1 MAKPSVTF
9 SLKVTKKF
17 NKEKAR
23 KDIINSIEGSKEI
36 RKEIKRVFQVAN
48 RRIQNIEKGGY
59 FSPAVASLGKGGV
72 EGYSKFSVKGF
83 GNTGDEWKALVKE
96 YSKAVAFLNQP
107 TSTATGAK
115 EFELQVK
122 KKVGVPDDIWEYVK
136 ADVIGDVTSM
146 SDEMLQKLPY
156 SQLTEGAYDSAF
168 RSASSQI
175 EKESIETAKAIQ
187 ENIEKTAKEV
197 TDTIDEALDDL
208 VKNWGF

>member
-1 MAKPSVTF
+1 MAKSSVKF
-9 SLKVTKKF
+9 SVKVTKHF

-23 KDIINSIEGSKEI
+23 KDIINSIEGSKEM
-36 RKEIKRVFQVAN
+36 RKEIRRVFQVAN

-72 EGYSKFSVKGF
+72 EGYSKFTVKGF
-83 GNTGDEWKALVKE
+83 GNTGGEWKELVKE
-96 YSKAVAFLNQP
+96 YGKAVAFLNQP

-122 KKVGVPDDIWEYVK
+122 EKVGVPDDIWEDVK

-168 RSASSQI
+168 RSASSQM
-175 EKESIETAKAIQ
+175 EKDSIEIAKALQ
-187 ENIEKTAKEV
+187 KDIEDGAKQV
-197 TDTIDEALDDL
+197 TETIDKALDDL
-208 VKNWGF
+208 IKNWGF

>member
-1 MAKPSVTF
+1 MAKSSITF
-9 SLKVTKKF
+9 SVKVTKKF
-17 NKEKAR
+17 NKEKVR

-83 GNTGDEWKALVKE
+83 GNTGEEWKALVKE
-96 YSKAVAFLNQP
+96 YGKAVAFLNQP

-175 EKESIETAKAIQ
+175 ENESKEIVKSIQ
-187 ENIEKTAKEV
+187 ENIEKSAKEV
-197 TDTIDEALDDL
+197 TDTIDDALDDL
-208 VKNWGF
+208 IKNWGF

>member
-1 MAKPSVTF
+1 MTKPSVTF
-9 SLKVTKKF
+9 SVKVTKKF
-17 NKEKAR
+17 NKEKVR

-36 RKEIKRVFQVAN
+36 RKEIKRIFQVAN

-156 SQLTEGAYDSAF
+156 SQLTEGAYDSAY

-175 EKESIETAKAIQ
+175 EKESIETVKAIQ
-187 ENIEKTAKEV
+187 ESVEKTAKEV

>member
-1 MAKPSVTF
+1 MTKPSVKF
-9 SLKVTKKF
+9 SVKVTKKF
-17 NKEKAR
+17 NKEKVR
-23 KDIINSIEGSKEI
+23 KDIINSLEGSKEI

-48 RRIQNIEKGGY
+48 RRVQNIEKGGY

-72 EGYSKFSVKGF
+72 KGYSKFSVKGF

-122 KKVGVPDDIWEYVK
+122 KKVGVPDDIWDDVK

-175 EKESIETAKAIQ
+175 EKESKEIVKSIQ
-187 ENIEKTAKEV
+187 ESIEKTAKEV

>member
-17 NKEKAR
+17 NKEKVR